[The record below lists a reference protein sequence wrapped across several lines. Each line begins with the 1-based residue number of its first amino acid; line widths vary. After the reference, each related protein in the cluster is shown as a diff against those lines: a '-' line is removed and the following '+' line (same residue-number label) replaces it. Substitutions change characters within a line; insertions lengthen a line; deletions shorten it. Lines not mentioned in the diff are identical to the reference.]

1 MATANGD
8 GLDGVGLRKDM
19 DTMELMENG
28 DGDAL
33 HVALVL
39 CGAMTKTTTERLVGC
54 DVTESLSAPKIRGR
68 EGSHFLAGNH
78 FMDLLDLH
86 STFNPI
92 QPWPP
97 PSSTSLRTWPSLP
110 YPMAPQPGNPILS
123 ML

>member
-54 DVTESLSAPKIRGR
+54 DVTESLSAPKKQSNLRFWR
-68 EGSHFLAGNH
+68 ET
-78 FMDLLDLH
+78 LLKLN
-86 STFNPI
+86 SPTRLGGKRE
-92 QPWPP
+92 
-97 PSSTSLRTWPSLP
+97 S
-110 YPMAPQPGNPILS
+110 
-123 ML
+123 

>member
-39 CGAMTKTTTERLVGC
+39 CGDDEDDDGEACGL
-54 DVTESLSAPKIRGR
+54 
-68 EGSHFLAGNH
+68 
-78 FMDLLDLH
+78 
-86 STFNPI
+86 
-92 QPWPP
+92 
-97 PSSTSLRTWPSLP
+97 
-110 YPMAPQPGNPILS
+110 
-123 ML
+123 